1 MKYEYLSQWGSKGLT
16 VAHLSLIGFLLS
28 PRNKKNSFSCRQS
41 TPPKEVQSVDGA
53 QIQNT
58 SLNQWSLTVGCRI
71 PEPIQH
77 DTKSDPSSG
86 WPCRASRI
94 KSTCTLREKIELIV
108 CQHGSEWW
116 SCVSFLYWACPV
128 HWTMWGWGTPLR
140 QGWVHFRVYHLL
152 LRL

>member
-1 MKYEYLSQWGSKGLT
+1 VKYEYLSQWGSKGLT
-16 VAHLSLIGFLLS
+16 VAHLPLIGFLLS
-28 PRNKKNSFSCRQS
+28 PRNKKNSFSCRQN

-77 DTKSDPSSG
+77 DTKSDPSRG
-86 WPCRASRI
+86 WPCHASRI

-108 CQHGSEWW
+108 LSTWFWVVVLCVIPVLGV
-116 SCVSFLYWACPV
+116 SCALDNVGLGDTLEARMSSL
-128 HWTMWGWGTPLR
+128 
-140 QGWVHFRVYHLL
+140 
-152 LRL
+152 